1 MKTSFMT
8 RLAVLASVT
17 TLNLAFLPTLSAQTA
32 SGPPS
37 NPTSSTE
44 NTKVDESGTA
54 ERHDTALS
62 SSTDQTGTLDKT
74 PSKNPNAA
82 STEPG
87 NSLENKNNSSLV
99 KSDQKFIENAAQGGM
114 TEVQLGQIAQEKG
127 ASPDVKQFGSR
138 MVMDHSRA
146 NDELKSLAQQKGVT
160 VPSTL
165 DHKHQAMVDHFR
177 TLSGPAFDR
186 AYVHN
191 MVKDHQED
199 AAEFQ
204 KASTS
209 AQDPDVKAFAG
220 KTLNVIKSHL
230 SDVQSIQEKIGK

>member
-1 MKTSFMT
+1 
-8 RLAVLASVT
+8 
-17 TLNLAFLPTLSAQTA
+17 
-32 SGPPS
+32 
-37 NPTSSTE
+37 
-44 NTKVDESGTA
+44 
-54 ERHDTALS
+54 
-62 SSTDQTGTLDKT
+62 
-74 PSKNPNAA
+74 
-82 STEPG
+82 
-87 NSLENKNNSSLV
+87 
-99 KSDQKFIENAAQGGM
+99 
-114 TEVQLGQIAQEKG
+114 
-127 ASPDVKQFGSR
+127 